1 MNLINKRVDKMEE
14 NDFLKEGYKFTTRGM
29 TIPDAAIFLYASLTG
44 ESHPA
49 HEDDIY
55 AKNSIFGRRIVQ
67 GLLTLSICQG
77 FLSREYGIIEY
88 GKANLGINNVRFKR
102 PVFPGDTIRVR
113 GEVVSVR
120 GSNKNPK
127 NKIVKISM
135 SGFNQNEQE
144 VISYETVLLF

>member
-1 MNLINKRVDKMEE
+1 MNE
-14 NDFLKEGYKFTTRGM
+14 NNFLTEGYKFTTRGM

-55 AKNSIFGRRIVQ
+55 AKNSIFGRRVVQ

-77 FLSREYGIIEY
+77 FLSKEYGIIEY
-88 GKANLGINNVRFKR
+88 GKANLGINDVKFKH
-102 PVFPGDTIRVR
+102 PVFPSDTIRVR
-113 GEVVSVR
+113 GEVTSVR
-120 GSNKNPK
+120 ASKKDPE
-127 NKIVKISM
+127 NKIVRIKM
-135 SGFNQNEQE
+135 TGFNQNEEE

>member
-1 MNLINKRVDKMEE
+1 MIKLNENK
-14 NDFLKEGYKFTTRGM
+14 FLTEGYKFTTRGM
-29 TIPDAAIFLYASLTG
+29 TIPDAAVFLYASLTG

-55 AKNSIFGRRIVQ
+55 AKNSIFGRRVVQ

-77 FLSREYGIIEY
+77 FLSKEYGIIEY
-88 GKANLGINNVRFKR
+88 GKANLGINDVKFKH

-113 GEVVSVR
+113 GEVTSVR
-120 GSNKNPK
+120 ASKKDPE
-127 NKIVKISM
+127 NKIVRIKM
-135 SGFNQNEQE
+135 TGFNQNEEE

>member
-1 MNLINKRVDKMEE
+1 MIKLNENK
-14 NDFLKEGYKFTTRGM
+14 FLTEGYKFTTRGM

-55 AKNSIFGRRIVQ
+55 AKNSIFGRRVVQ

-77 FLSREYGIIEY
+77 FLSKEYGIIEY
-88 GKANLGINNVRFKR
+88 GKANLGINDVKFKH

-113 GEVVSVR
+113 GEVTSVR
-120 GSNKNPK
+120 ASKKDPE
-127 NKIVKISM
+127 NKIVRIKM
-135 SGFNQNEQE
+135 TGFNQNEEE